1 MFEKNF
7 NIVELVNGSA
17 RLLSVRR
24 KDKSGFHVL
33 QAAEYPSGLN
43 KALMRGAVT
52 VMLPRE
58 NCVIRTLE
66 LKTEGAALQA
76 EVLNEA
82 EEGLPFEKEKSL
94 WDSAVMSSAGGK
106 TDVLFS
112 AASSDLFKSFLKPVQ
127 PFEKQGLSIV
137 PSTIGLFELLRLG
150 GAAANGTCMAVYLSK
165 DRFELLVSRNGVI
178 IFSRGASLL
187 EEPDV
192 SAAVKAA
199 AEALAM
205 TGIIPDKV
213 LSNSAELNEK
223 LEKSGM
229 KTALLALPPE
239 LAAGLKSAGA
249 DPVNFAL
256 CAGIASALTG
266 HGALKLNLN
275 SNLAQEGRSKD
286 MLAILRKAGFAVSA
300 LFLVLTLVLFFMAKS
315 AEKQAAEL
323 KSALSIQ
330 GGLSGRVWSRVLVDI
345 SKTVP
350 SEVILNELSSDNKG
364 DLTARGSS
372 ATRQGVTVFLENL
385 NKLPGYSAELAF
397 ANDAGTGAKLAVQFQ
412 MKIRQRGE
420 K

>member
-137 PSTIGLFELLRLG
+137 PSTIGLFDLLRRG

-178 IFSRGASLL
+178 IFSRGASVS
-187 EEPDV
+187 EEPDA

-199 AEALAM
+199 AEALAV
-205 TGIIPDKV
+205 TGIISEKI
-213 LSNSAELNEK
+213 LSNSPELNAK

-229 KTALLALPPE
+229 KTALLSLPPE

-249 DPVNFAL
+249 DPGNFAL

-275 SNLAQEGRSKD
+275 SNRAQEGRSKD
-286 MLAILRKAGFAVSA
+286 MLAILKKAGFAVSA
-300 LFLVLTLVLFFMAKS
+300 LFLALTAILFFMAKS

-323 KSALSIQ
+323 RSGLSSL
-330 GGLSGRVWSRVLVDI
+330 GGLSGRAWSRVLVDV
-345 SKTVP
+345 SKAVP

>member
-178 IFSRGASLL
+178 IFSRGASVS
-187 EEPDV
+187 EEPDA

-199 AEALAM
+199 AEALAV
-205 TGIIPDKV
+205 TGIISEKI
-213 LSNSAELNEK
+213 LSNSPELNAK

-229 KTALLALPPE
+229 KTALLSLPPE

-249 DPVNFAL
+249 DPWNFAL
-256 CAGIASALTG
+256 CAGIASAVTG

-275 SNLAQEGRSKD
+275 SNRAQEGRSKD
-286 MLAILRKAGFAVSA
+286 MLALLRKAGFAASA
-300 LFLVLTLVLFFMAKS
+300 LFLALTVVLFLMSKS

-323 KSALSIQ
+323 RS
-330 GGLSGRVWSRVLVDI
+330 GLSSLGGMSGRSWSRVLVDI
-345 SKTVP
+345 SKAVP

-364 DLTARGSS
+364 DMTARGSS

-397 ANDAGTGAKLAVQFQ
+397 ANDAGSGVKLAVQFQ

>member
-7 NIVELVNGSA
+7 HIIELVNGSA

-24 KDKSGFHVL
+24 KDKSGLQVVL
-33 QAAEYPSGLN
+33 AAEYTSGLN
-43 KALMRGAVT
+43 KEILRGALSV
-52 VMLPRE
+52 VLPRE
-58 NCVIRTLE
+58 NCVVRTLE
-66 LKTEGAALQA
+66 IKSEGTALQA
-76 EVLNEA
+76 EVLKEA

-106 TDVLFS
+106 TFVLFS
-112 AASSDLFKSFLKPVQ
+112 AASSEQLKSFLKPLQ

-137 PSTIGLFELLRLG
+137 PSTIGLFELLRFS
-150 GAAANGTCMAVYLSK
+150 GASANGTCMAVYLSK
-165 DRFELLVSRNGVI
+165 DRFELLVSKNGVI
-178 IFSRGASLL
+178 IFSRGASVS
-187 EEPDV
+187 EEPDP

-199 AEALAM
+199 AEALAR
-205 TGIIPDKV
+205 TGIVPEKV

-223 LEKSGM
+223 LGKLGM
-229 KTALLALPPE
+229 KTALLSLPPE

-249 DPVNFAL
+249 DPWNFAL
-256 CAGIASALTG
+256 CAGIASAVTG

-275 SNLAQEGRSKD
+275 SNRAQEGRSKD
-286 MLAILRKAGFAVSA
+286 MLALLRKAGFAASA
-300 LFLVLTLVLFFMAKS
+300 LFLALTVVLFLMSKS

-323 KSALSIQ
+323 RS
-330 GGLSGRVWSRVLVDI
+330 GLSSLGGMSGRSWSRVLVDI
-345 SKTVP
+345 SKAVP

-364 DLTARGSS
+364 DMTARGSS

-397 ANDAGTGAKLAVQFQ
+397 ANDAGSGVKLAVQFQ

>member
-178 IFSRGASLL
+178 IFSRGASVS
-187 EEPDV
+187 EEPDA

-199 AEALAM
+199 AEALAV
-205 TGIIPDKV
+205 TGIISEKI
-213 LSNSAELNEK
+213 LSNSPELNAK

-229 KTALLALPPE
+229 KTALLSLPPE

-249 DPVNFAL
+249 DPGNFAL

-266 HGALKLNLN
+266 HGAL
-275 SNLAQEGRSKD
+275 
-286 MLAILRKAGFAVSA
+286 
-300 LFLVLTLVLFFMAKS
+300 
-315 AEKQAAEL
+315 
-323 KSALSIQ
+323 
-330 GGLSGRVWSRVLVDI
+330 
-345 SKTVP
+345 
-350 SEVILNELSSDNKG
+350 
-364 DLTARGSS
+364 
-372 ATRQGVTVFLENL
+372 
-385 NKLPGYSAELAF
+385 
-397 ANDAGTGAKLAVQFQ
+397 
-412 MKIRQRGE
+412 
-420 K
+420 